1 MFCRHQAKL
10 QHNLMY
16 LAAIADSQPPQSAP
30 LSQVLMLA
38 LLVSLALSDLVTP
51 KLFSFSEI
59 NVAPIDLT

>member
-1 MFCRHQAKL
+1 
-10 QHNLMY
+10 MY
-16 LAAIADSQPPQSAP
+16 LAAIADSQPPQTAP

>member
-1 MFCRHQAKL
+1 
-10 QHNLMY
+10 MY

-51 KLFSFSEI
+51 KLFSLVKSTLHRSISLGMSESRSTR
-59 NVAPIDLT
+59 PT